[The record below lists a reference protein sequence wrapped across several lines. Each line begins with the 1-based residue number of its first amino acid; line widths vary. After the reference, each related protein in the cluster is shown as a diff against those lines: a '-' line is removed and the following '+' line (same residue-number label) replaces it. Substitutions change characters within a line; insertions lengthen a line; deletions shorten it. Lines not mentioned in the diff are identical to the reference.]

1 MTRPSLLSRFY
12 NDLVDVGPLVIKC
25 RNNLT
30 HHSALK
36 GYDST
41 VKIRKDI
48 MTTVLTCETF
58 TLTGHH
64 LRPLK
69 CREAQVPDLHIE
81 HILQV
86 TLYTQ
91 INSMMQQT

>member
-1 MTRPSLLSRFY
+1 
-12 NDLVDVGPLVIKC
+12 
-25 RNNLT
+25 
-30 HHSALK
+30 
-36 GYDST
+36 
-41 VKIRKDI
+41 

-58 TLTGHH
+58 TLTERH

-69 CREAQVPDLHIE
+69 HREAQIPDLHIE

-91 INSMMQQT
+91 INFYDATNTT

>member
-1 MTRPSLLSRFY
+1 
-12 NDLVDVGPLVIKC
+12 
-25 RNNLT
+25 
-30 HHSALK
+30 
-36 GYDST
+36 
-41 VKIRKDI
+41 

-58 TLTGHH
+58 TLTEHY

-69 CREAQVPDLHIE
+69 HREAQVPDLHIE

-91 INSMMQQT
+91 INFYDVANTT